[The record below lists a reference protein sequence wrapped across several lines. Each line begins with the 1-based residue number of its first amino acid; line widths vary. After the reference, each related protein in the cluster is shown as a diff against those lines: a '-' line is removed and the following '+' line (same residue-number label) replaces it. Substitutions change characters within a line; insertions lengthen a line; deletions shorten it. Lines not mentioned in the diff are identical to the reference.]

1 MRNGKYAARRT
12 SGTKVFTLVLAL
24 VLTLGCVVGG
34 TVAWLTDT
42 TGAVT
47 NTFTVGDINITL
59 TETTGT
65 SYKVIPGASQ
75 SKDPKVTVALG
86 SEKCYVYVKV
96 TNNLVIG
103 SDTVGTINIDTTKW
117 TAVGTNGNTTLY
129 RYKDVV
135 DAASAAQEL
144 PVFTTVSYDGT
155 KILKTNISQL
165 KDKTIVVQ
173 AYAHQSDNTTQAV
186 ADTAAKTWASVT

>member
-34 TVAWLTDT
+34 TVAWLT
-42 TGAVT
+42 AQSAEVT

-59 TETTGT
+59 AETTGT

-75 SKDPKVTVALG
+75 SKNPKVTVVKG

-103 SDTVGTINIDTTKW
+103 SDTVGTVDIDETNWVK
-117 TAVGTNGNTTLY
+117 VGASGNTTLY

-135 DAASAAQEL
+135 DAASAAKEL
-144 PVFTTVSYDGT
+144 TVFTTVSYDDE

-165 KDKTIVVQ
+165 ENKTIVVQ
-173 AYAHQSDNTTQAV
+173 AYAHQSDNTTQTG
-186 ADTAAKTWASVT
+186 ADTAAKTWAGIA